1 MLFRLCRRTQ
11 QNAPTSIAISITA
24 PPTAIPATAPVDSF
38 REGDAPADLVGV
50 GIARVGV
57 RDAIEACCVK

>member
-11 QNAPTSIAISITA
+11 QNAPTSIAISTTA
-24 PPTAIPATAPVDSF
+24 PPTAIPATAPVDTF
-38 REGDAPADLVGV
+38 REGDAPAVLVGV
-50 GIARVGV
+50 GIARVGD

>member
-1 MLFRLCRRTQ
+1 MRATSTTP
-11 QNAPTSIAISITA
+11 APIAIPIMA
-24 PPTAIPATAPVDSF
+24 PFDSF
-38 REGDAPADLVGV
+38 LDDDGLAGFVGL